1 MTRNNR
7 FYYDAGMEVLQLG
20 NPLLREKSEPVAKV
34 TPEIRQLVSDM
45 FETMDKE
52 RGVGLA
58 APQVGKLLRL
68 FVVTADDGVR
78 RVFINP
84 QIIGTSIETCEI
96 EEGCLSIP
104 DVWEVITRPEK
115 ISVQALDEQGRPF
128 RLDAEGYLARVIQ
141 HEYDH
146 LDGILYIDR
155 GNTEFRSKTIAQFER
170 RAERR
175 RQKAEEK
182 AAKAAR
188 IKAKVAVKEAAK
200 AAKAARC

>member
-20 NPLLREKSEPVAKV
+20 NPLLREKSESVAKV

-188 IKAKVAVKEAAK
+188 IKAKVAAKEAAK

>member
-1 MTRNNR
+1 
-7 FYYDAGMEVLQLG
+7 MEVLQLG

-84 QIIGTSIETCEI
+84 QIISTSIETCEI

-188 IKAKVAVKEAAK
+188 IKAKVAAKEAAK